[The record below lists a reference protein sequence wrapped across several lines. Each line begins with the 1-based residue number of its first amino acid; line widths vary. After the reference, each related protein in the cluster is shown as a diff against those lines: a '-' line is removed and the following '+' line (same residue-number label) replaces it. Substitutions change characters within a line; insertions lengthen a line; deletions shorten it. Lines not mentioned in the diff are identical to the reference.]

1 MLESI
6 ISSDEIQRDR
16 TPVMFGEWF
25 DAFLEKTR
33 VDRSNREQI
42 LLRQGIA
49 KPVYEEVF
57 PLYRLLNHK
66 RTEWADRKFR
76 NVLGSQPY
84 DAIVTDP
91 SRGSTSFMEITVA
104 DVDQAETIRMEEFA
118 RVGRV
123 PALAPV
129 SWSGTRRSGRQVQ
142 ISEDMLLHDDVVAK
156 KKGQLIAAVERK
168 CRHEYRGDTALL
180 IYFDDYTAFGDANG
194 LPVMDDVLRSVRE
207 VWRTKFSA
215 LYIVGASGRR
225 LWEGQ

>member
-6 ISSDEIQRDR
+6 ISTEEIQRDR
-16 TPVMFGEWF
+16 MPAAFVEWF
-25 DAFLEKTR
+25 DGFLEKTR

-66 RTEWADRKFR
+66 QAEWANRTFR
-76 NVLGSQPY
+76 NVLGNQSY
-84 DAIVTDP
+84 DVVVTGPGDNR
-91 SRGSTSFMEITVA
+91 SSFMEITVA
-104 DVDQAETIRMEEFA
+104 DVDQAESVRMEEFA

-129 SWSGTRRSGRQVQ
+129 EWSGTRRGGRQVH

-156 KKGQLIAAVERK
+156 KKAQLIAAVERK
-168 CRHEYRGDTALL
+168 ALHACQADTALL
-180 IYFDDYTAFGDANG
+180 VYFDDYTAFADANDW
-194 LPVMDDVLRSVRE
+194 PVMDEILRAVHE
-207 VWRTKFSA
+207 VWRTRFSA
-215 LYIVGASGRR
+215 LYIVGASGRGF
-225 LWEGQ
+225 WQSE